1 MSNAMIISNK
11 WETERKFALWL
22 FGALLFASFV
32 CPPRPPSLTVYV
44 FLNTECP
51 ISQQYVRTLS
61 TLHKQYAVNATFV
74 ALFPSKT
81 DSPRLVQQF
90 RNEYGLSFA
99 GKPDVK
105 TTMAR
110 QLRAHVTPEV
120 VVLDATGRVRYR
132 GAIDNYFFD
141 LGKHRPAATQHY
153 LRDALNELLA
163 NEAVAV
169 PETEA
174 VGCLIE

>member
-1 MSNAMIISNK
+1 MTISK
-11 WETERKFALWL
+11 KHGIETKGLLWL
-22 FGALLFASFV
+22 FGGLLLASFV

-51 ISQQYVRTLS
+51 ISQQYVRVLS
-61 TLHKQYAVNATFV
+61 ALHNQYAANVTFV
-74 ALFPSKT
+74 ALFPAKT
-81 DSPRLVQQF
+81 DSPQLIRQF
-90 RNEYGLSFA
+90 SNDYGLYFA
-99 GKPDVK
+99 GKPDLK
-105 TTMAR
+105 MAMAR
-110 QLRAHVTPEV
+110 QLLARVTPEA

-141 LGKHRPAATQHY
+141 LGKHRPTATQHY
-153 LRDALNELLA
+153 LRDALNALLV
-163 NEAVAV
+163 NEAVAM